1 MAKKDYTVA
10 SEECSGGESAE
21 ETLADRPE
29 DWGRKELA
37 CAQGLVFKEGVSKTA
52 AKPASMIKAKPKP
65 KHRHGWV
72 DKKNMGIR
80 LPAAHIEYFATL
92 YRITGLPKHVLATQ
106 TD

>member
-37 CAQGLVFKEGVSKTA
+37 YAQGLVKGGRV
-52 AKPASMIKAKPKP
+52 
-65 KHRHGWV
+65 
-72 DKKNMGIR
+72 
-80 LPAAHIEYFATL
+80 
-92 YRITGLPKHVLATQ
+92 
-106 TD
+106 